1 MEIALQLLTTTCWE
15 KIDSRISP
23 KGIYFLPI
31 CVIIILVMPSQIQ
44 LCTYLCYTQKF
55 FTQSYHVLQKDVV
68 KYIKNQLKQKRL
80 WYSMILHFFKFNCPR
95 KKQTSWVVNAKHF
108 SKYCFF
114 CDFYVHSKRWW
125 YHDSLKILTQ
135 TNLDLSA
142 SQSMWSY
149 FIKSRIPQTPL

>member
-31 CVIIILVMPSQIQ
+31 CVIIILAMPSQIQ

-55 FTQSYHVLQKDVV
+55 FTQSYHVLQKDVT

-95 KKQTSWVVNAKHF
+95 KKQTSWVENAKLF

-114 CDFYVHSKRWW
+114 FVIFMCTAKDGDITTV
-125 YHDSLKILTQ
+125 
-135 TNLDLSA
+135 
-142 SQSMWSY
+142 
-149 FIKSRIPQTPL
+149 